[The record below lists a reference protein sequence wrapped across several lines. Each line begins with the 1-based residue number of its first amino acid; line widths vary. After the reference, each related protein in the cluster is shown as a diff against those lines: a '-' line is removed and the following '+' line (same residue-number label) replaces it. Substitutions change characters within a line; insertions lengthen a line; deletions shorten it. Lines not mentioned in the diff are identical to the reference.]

1 MGSDL
6 SPWEFDVLIHGFQM
20 GMVAD
25 SFFFHLGDK
34 IFRQWVGHSLVTGKA
49 EHL

>member
-25 SFFFHLGDK
+25 NFVLIFFGRVWG
-34 IFRQWVGHSLVTGKA
+34 IR
-49 EHL
+49 

>member
-25 SFFFHLGDK
+25 SFVLIFLG
-34 IFRQWVGHSLVTGKA
+34 GSGG
-49 EHL
+49 